1 MDRSVIFSLE
11 ACLQFGFV
19 SLIAHP
25 TVVLCCSRLKP
36 KPSLKHDDLDFG
48 LILQFFYF
56 KNYFFLLALL
66 KAFQR
71 SRQLHVLDAKCLQI
85 FQNGFGEF

>member
-25 TVVLCCSRLKP
+25 TVLLCCLRLKL

-66 KAFQR
+66 KAV
-71 SRQLHVLDAKCLQI
+71 ST
-85 FQNGFGEF
+85 